1 MIGSLLANKEDNM
14 AEDKKK
20 PVKEAEE
27 KADSA
32 KVAEEQPIEQK
43 GPVQIEK
50 SIDLRDRRL
59 SKKALRRDETDV
71 VDEAKVPEPEPEV
84 KEESPVQAVI
94 EKEAPSYDR
103 GAEWLP
109 KTDLGKK
116 VIKGEYETIED
127 LLRTGQL
134 ILEPQIVDYMVPDL
148 KNEVI
153 YIGGSPGKGGGI
165 RRTATK
171 RTVRMHK
178 SGRRFKLS
186 SVIVAGNER
195 SVVGIGKASSREHKT
210 AIEKALENSKL
221 NLIIVK
227 KGCGSWECGCGGD
240 HSIPFQ
246 TEAKCGSVKV
256 KLIPAPKGLGIVA
269 SDPLKKVLKLAG
281 IQDIWVKAS
290 GNTHARANLVH
301 AVFEALRNLN
311 KTKGDL

>member
-1 MIGSLLANKEDNM
+1 M
-14 AEDKKK
+14 AEDKKTTK
-20 PVKEAEE
+20 APKKGAEE
-27 KADSA
+27 K
-32 KVAEEQPIEQK
+32 KVEEKPQEESQKQK

-59 SKKALRRDETDV
+59 SRKALRRDETDV

-84 KEESPVQAVI
+84 KEESPAEAVI
-94 EKEAPSYDR
+94 EREAPAHER

-116 VIKGEYETIED
+116 VIRGEFETIED
-127 LLRTGQL
+127 LLRTGQM
-134 ILEPQIVDYMVPDL
+134 ILEPRIVDYMVPDL

-256 KLIPAPKGLGIVA
+256 KLTPAPKGLGIVA
-269 SDPLKKVLKLAG
+269 SDPIKKVLKLAG